1 MLHLSK
7 QNFRGNKEYCLG
19 LKHDF
24 KDNDINSWIEFKHP
38 DLMDAAIFSKDNC
51 LWRVLIVEENE
62 NPEIIASYWM
72 DDYFHQLYGVLTQF
86 TIKTRCQ
93 DGVLPKGRA

>member
-7 QNFRGNKEYCLG
+7 QEFRGNKEYCLG
-19 LKHDF
+19 VKHHYPDHEV
-24 KDNDINSWIEFKHP
+24 NEFITTRP
-38 DLMDAAIFSKDNC
+38 QYMDAEIFSKNNC

-72 DDYFHQLYGVLTQF
+72 DDYFHQLYEVLTQF